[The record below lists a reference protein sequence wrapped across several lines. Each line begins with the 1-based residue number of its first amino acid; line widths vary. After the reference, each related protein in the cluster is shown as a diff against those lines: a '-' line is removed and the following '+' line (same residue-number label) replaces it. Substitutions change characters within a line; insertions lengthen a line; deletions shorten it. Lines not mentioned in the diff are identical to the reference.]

1 MNSFSLMYRSFF
13 DMQLVSS
20 FVKENKAV
28 GLKALFVLSLILSLL
43 TAIFSYIALI
53 FLSYQ
58 DIKPFVQNLP
68 EIRLEDGQIVA
79 PENYEK
85 KFINKKNVLFFV
97 FDTTGRPVSLQG
109 LPSRGIYITRNE
121 IITYRGYET
130 RIISFKGFA
139 GSDVVINPETLETAF
154 NRTVSFLR
162 IYMPFLL
169 FILLVPSA
177 FFFYSAIV
185 FLFTLISYIYSFFF
199 KQEMTFDQRV
209 RISVISLLPI
219 FILNAAASFA
229 GASISFWIALLLPLT
244 YMFCYFQKFSA
255 LQKQTES

>member
-85 KFINKKNVLFFV
+85 KFINKKNELFFV

-109 LPSRGIYITRNE
+109 LPSRGIYITR
-121 IITYRGYET
+121 
-130 RIISFKGFA
+130 
-139 GSDVVINPETLETAF
+139 
-154 NRTVSFLR
+154 
-162 IYMPFLL
+162 
-169 FILLVPSA
+169 
-177 FFFYSAIV
+177 
-185 FLFTLISYIYSFFF
+185 
-199 KQEMTFDQRV
+199 
-209 RISVISLLPI
+209 
-219 FILNAAASFA
+219 
-229 GASISFWIALLLPLT
+229 
-244 YMFCYFQKFSA
+244 
-255 LQKQTES
+255 